1 MPDDGPQGQFLI
13 GTTRNRDE
21 AERFAA
27 AHARVP
33 CWSFPE
39 PEGYAQVELAE
50 AATGTQI
57 LMRARP
63 GAGAELAASALRDG
77 WAGRGQG
84 LSDLSA
90 AVGDAGIAR
99 PPTGA
104 APAASINSYGRWS
117 WGDRYVPA
125 MLMYMFDTGLVAQ
138 VLSEHGRLFAL
149 SHAGHGVNSYCLNL
163 VTSKGPV
170 AAFVQHH
177 WGGAYTDPLRSLIA
191 INTTYSRLHVLFEG
205 VHGSQRDQPARW
217 LLVFS
222 EGRSACG
229 IADLDRVREDS
240 PVFAATEKF
249 SGEAELFEAATAR
262 LNG

>member
-1 MPDDGPQGQFLI
+1 MSDDGLQGQFLI
-13 GTTRNRDE
+13 GTARNRDE

-27 AHARVP
+27 THARVP

-39 PEGYAQVELAE
+39 PAGYAQVELAE

-57 LMRARP
+57 LMRAQP
-63 GAGAELAASALRDG
+63 GAGAEVAASALRDG

-84 LSDLSA
+84 LSGLSA

-99 PPTGA
+99 PPIGA
-104 APAASINSYGRWS
+104 VPTASINSYGRWS

-125 MLMYMFDTGLVAQ
+125 MLMYMFDIDLVAQ
-138 VLSEHGRLFAL
+138 MLSEHGRLFAL
-149 SHAGHGVNSYCLNL
+149 SHAGHGANSYGLNL

-170 AAFVQHH
+170 AAFVQHL
-177 WGGAYTDPLRSLIA
+177 WGGVYTDPLRSLIH

-205 VHGSQRDQPARW
+205 VPGSRRDQPARW

-222 EGRSACG
+222 EFRSDCG
-229 IADLDRVREDS
+229 IVDLDRVRENS
-240 PVFAATEKF
+240 SASAATERF
-249 SGEAELFEAATAR
+249 SGEAELFEAAAAR